1 MTTDLIPLSDIEKM
15 AQHFVTSKLFGV
27 KTAAEAVSLMLLSQA
42 EGMHPARAVQLYH
55 IIQGRPAMKA
65 EAMLARFQA
74 AGGTVAWQPSSDTE
88 ATGTFS
94 HPQGGSLKVSWSLE
108 RAKKVGLTAKDNWQ
122 KYPAAML
129 RARVISEAIRAVY
142 PGCILGIYST
152 EETEEM
158 VSVPVVEITG
168 KGVDALGQKVK
179 ALASTQEVTVD
190 VAKPEAP
197 APISVD
203 RAKEL
208 VNAMKAAGIHG
219 SKDTMRFVTDNL
231 EGKVVAKLTELTEIE
246 VSDLLMK
253 LSQQAQGEQVD
264 IPF

>member
-1 MTTDLIPLSDIEKM
+1 MNTDLIPLPDIEKM

-142 PGCILGIYST
+142 PGCILGIYSP

-179 ALASTQEVTVD
+179 ALASTQEVTVN
-190 VAKPEAP
+190 VT
-197 APISVD
+197 PISVD

-231 EGKVVAKLTELTEIE
+231 EGRVVAKLTELTEIE
-246 VSDLLMK
+246 VSELLLK